1 MAHRSSPDD
10 VINLAR
16 SEWKD
21 WTGAEDALSKLAR
34 IAGARRRR
42 GPEPAAGPKAAA
54 QPSAAPTP
62 SPKETPAPRR
72 PRRPRAL
79 RRYLIAFC
87 FGIAATLGWQAHGE
101 SAKRVA
107 AGWIAAAWD
116 GHGEPAKQMT
126 TQWFAEVWRAHGE
139 PARQAIARW
148 VPQVSWPA
156 PEREARSAGQRV
168 EGDPVDRAIAL
179 HASSLEILSSD
190 LADLRKGVEE
200 IAANQAQMARDIAKL
215 QASEQAIRQKTP
227 SPSGAGP
234 TRNHPSTPPGG

>member
-1 MAHRSSPDD
+1 MAYKSSPDD

-42 GPEPAAGPKAAA
+42 GPEPAAGPKAPA
-54 QPSAAPTP
+54 
-62 SPKETPAPRR
+62 PKEMPARHR
-72 PRRPRAL
+72 PRRRRAL

-87 FGIAATLGWQAHGE
+87 LGIAATLGWQAHGE

-126 TQWFAEVWRAHGE
+126 EQWFAEIWRSHGE
-139 PARQAIARW
+139 PTRQAIARW
-148 VPQVSWPA
+148 VPEISWPA
-156 PEREARSAGQRV
+156 PEGEATGAGRRG
-168 EGDPVDRAIAL
+168 EGDAVDRAIAL
-179 HASSLEILSSD
+179 HASTLEILSGD
-190 LADLRKGVEE
+190 IADLRKGVEE

-215 QASEQAIRQKTP
+215 QASEPAVRQRSP
-227 SPSGAGP
+227 SPFGAGP
-234 TRNHPSTPPGG
+234 ARNHPSTPPGG